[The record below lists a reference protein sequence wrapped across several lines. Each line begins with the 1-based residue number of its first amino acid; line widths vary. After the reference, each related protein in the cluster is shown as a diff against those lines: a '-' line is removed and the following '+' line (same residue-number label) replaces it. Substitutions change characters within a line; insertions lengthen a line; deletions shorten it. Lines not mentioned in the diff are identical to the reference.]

1 MGGDEFVI
9 LLPGSGSQ
17 KAQECARHILS
28 SMDELNERISAELE
42 KTHHSDEERIPITCS
57 VGIATVLTSLV
68 NIDQLIRQA
77 DRALIEA
84 KAQGKNRYLQFS

>member
-1 MGGDEFVI
+1 
-9 LLPGSGSQ
+9 
-17 KAQECARHILS
+17 
-28 SMDELNERISAELE
+28 
-42 KTHHSDEERIPITCS
+42 
-57 VGIATVLTSLV
+57 V